1 MSGTDRPRDSQATEG
16 NMLTDKVALITGGA
30 RGIGAGIA
38 RVMAG
43 QGARVA
49 VLDLDGEQAEKTAAD
64 LPVPGMG
71 MACDVAVET
80 EVARAVAAVV
90 ERFGGLDIVVNNA
103 GAGRAPLDP
112 NVTRPTGGGG
122 RVDDMSVESWDEQLS
137 QNLRTTFVTTKA
149 AAAHLKAR
157 GGGAIINIASIAGL
171 VASPTLPA
179 YAAAKAGVI
188 SLSKS
193 LALDYAPHN
202 IRVNAICP
210 GFLWTRAWEGLATG
224 IRLSNP
230 ALADRD
236 PRDIFLD
243 VVKRGV
249 PLGREQTP
257 EDIGELA
264 AFLAS
269 DAARNITGQW
279 IAVDGGITLR
289 Q

>member
-1 MSGTDRPRDSQATEG
+1 
-16 NMLTDKVALITGGA
+16 MLTNKVALVTGGA

-43 QGARVA
+43 QGAAVA
-49 VLDLDGEQAEKTAAD
+49 ILDLDGPEAEKTAQG
-64 LPVPGMG
+64 LTTPGIG
-71 MACDVAVET
+71 LACDVAIEADIVQA
-80 EVARAVAAVV
+80 VRAVVD
-90 ERFGGLDIVVNNA
+90 RFGGLDIVVNNA
-103 GAGRAPLDP
+103 GAGRGPLDP
-112 NVTRPTGGGG
+112 TVTRATGGGGG
-122 RVDDMSVESWDEQLS
+122 RVDDMAAESWDEQLS
-137 QNLRTTFVTTKA
+137 QNLRTTFLTTKTA
-149 AAAHLKAR
+149 ASHLKTR
-157 GGGAIINIASIAGL
+157 GGGAIVNIASIAGL
-171 VASPTLPA
+171 IASPTLPA

-188 SLSKS
+188 SLTKS
-193 LALDYAPHN
+193 LALDYAPHD

-224 IRLSNP
+224 LRMAVP
-230 ALADRD
+230 QYADRE
-236 PRDIFLD
+236 PRDIFLE
-243 VVKRGV
+243 VVARGV

-289 Q
+289 QQ

>member
-1 MSGTDRPRDSQATEG
+1 
-16 NMLTDKVALITGGA
+16 MLTGKLALVTGGA

-38 RVMAG
+38 RVLAT

-49 VLDLDGEQAEKTAAD
+49 VLDLDLAEAEKTAAA
-64 LPVPGMG
+64 LPVPGLAL
-71 MACDVAVET
+71 ACDAAAEDDAAKAVQT
-80 EVARAVAAVV
+80 VV

-103 GAGRAPLDP
+103 GVGRGPSDPHAPEHPRADAMSAA
-112 NVTRPTGGGG
+112 VW
-122 RVDDMSVESWDEQLS
+122 DDYLA
-137 QNLRTTFVTTKA
+137 QNLRTTFVTSKA
-149 AAAHLKAR
+149 AIPHLQAR
-157 GGGAIINIASIAGL
+157 GGGAIVNISSIAGL
-171 VASPTLPA
+171 VASTTLPA

-188 SLSKS
+188 SLTKS
-193 LALDYAPHN
+193 LALTYAPHD

-210 GFLWTRAWEGLATG
+210 GFLWTRAWEGLAN
-224 IRLSNP
+224 RLKLSVP
-230 ALADRD
+230 EYAALDARSV
-236 PRDIFLD
+236 FLE

-257 EDIGELA
+257 EDIGQLA

-289 Q
+289 QAT

>member
-1 MSGTDRPRDSQATEG
+1 
-16 NMLTDKVALITGGA
+16 MLAGKLAIVTGGA

-38 RVMAG
+38 RVLAS

-49 VLDLDGEQAEKTAAD
+49 VLDLDGVEAEKTASA
-64 LPVPGMG
+64 LPTPGLG
-71 MACDVAVET
+71 LACDVAVEADT
-80 EVARAVAAVV
+80 AKAVTLVA

-103 GAGRAPLDP
+103 GVGRGPRDP
-112 NVTRPTGGGG
+112 NVPSAEAW
-122 RVDDMSVESWDEQLS
+122 DDYLS

-149 AAAHLKAR
+149 ALPHLKTR
-157 GGGAIINIASIAGL
+157 GGGAIVNISSIAGL
-171 VASPTLPA
+171 VASPRLPA

-188 SLSKS
+188 SLTKS
-193 LALDYAPHN
+193 LALEYAPFD

-210 GFLWTRAWEGLATG
+210 GFLWTRAWEGLAA
-224 IRLSNP
+224 
-230 ALADRD
+230 ALKLKVPEYAALDERGV
-236 PRDIFLD
+236 FLE

-257 EDIGELA
+257 EDIGQVA

-269 DAARNITGQW
+269 DAARNVTGQW

-289 Q
+289 QS

>member
-1 MSGTDRPRDSQATEG
+1 
-16 NMLTDKVALITGGA
+16 MLAGKLAIVTGGA

-38 RVMAG
+38 RVLAS

-49 VLDLDGEQAEKTAAD
+49 VLDLDGVEAEKTASA
-64 LPVPGMG
+64 LPTAGLG
-71 MACDVAVET
+71 LACDVAVEADT
-80 EVARAVAAVV
+80 AKAVTLVA

-103 GAGRAPLDP
+103 GVGRGPRDP
-112 NVTRPTGGGG
+112 NVPRASGGIGSEEMSAEAW
-122 RVDDMSVESWDEQLS
+122 DDYLS

-149 AAAHLKAR
+149 ALPHLKTR
-157 GGGAIINIASIAGL
+157 GGGAIVNISSIAGL
-171 VASPTLPA
+171 VASPRLPA

-188 SLSKS
+188 SLTKS
-193 LALDYAPHN
+193 LALEYAPFD

-210 GFLWTRAWEGLATG
+210 GFLWTRAWEGLAA
-224 IRLSNP
+224 
-230 ALADRD
+230 ALKLKVPEYAALDERGV
-236 PRDIFLD
+236 FLE

-257 EDIGELA
+257 EDIGQVA

-269 DAARNITGQW
+269 DAARNVTGQW

-289 Q
+289 QS

>member
-1 MSGTDRPRDSQATEG
+1 MAARLDG
-16 NMLTDKVALITGGA
+16 KVAIVTGGA

-43 QGARVA
+43 QGARIGI
-49 VLDLDGEQAEKTAAD
+49 LDLDISDAEK
-64 LPVPGMG
+64 LGHELGVPCIVLR
-71 MACDVAVET
+71 CDVAQES
-80 EVARAVAAVV
+80 EVA
-90 ERFGGLDIVVNNA
+90 ERVNALATNFGGLDILVNNA
-103 GAGRAPLDP
+103 GAGRGPLDP
-112 NVTRPTGGGG
+112 AITRPTGGGG
-122 RVDDMSVESWDEQLS
+122 RVEDMAPDSWDEQLA

-149 AAAHLKAR
+149 ALPHLRAR

-171 VASPTLPA
+171 IASPTLPA

-188 SLSKS
+188 SLTKS
-193 LALDYAPHN
+193 LALEQAPQN

-224 IRLSNP
+224 MQLRVP
-230 ALADRD
+230 QYADRD
-236 PRDIFLD
+236 PRDIFLE
-243 VVKRGV
+243 VVARGV
-249 PLGREQTP
+249 PMGREQTP

-269 DAARNITGQW
+269 EGARNITGQW